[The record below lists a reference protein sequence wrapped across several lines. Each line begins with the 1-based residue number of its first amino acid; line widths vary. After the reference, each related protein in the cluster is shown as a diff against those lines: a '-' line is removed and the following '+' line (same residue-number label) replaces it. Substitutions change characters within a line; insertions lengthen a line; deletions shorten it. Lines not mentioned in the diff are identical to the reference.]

1 MIHEVSEFKA
11 CRRGSRKR
19 RVGLRILLLSQ
30 LLCSLEPQME
40 TLQQHQAPA
49 SPTPPSAQTRDT
61 TLGYPGTLTF
71 LRTNFPE
78 PLKQSAVDFTSFAG
92 NKRSGHPGT
101 FSLAF
106 LQTATTPHVFVSREL
121 FSISLDNCKD
131 NLWMLKLH
139 LLLCCDTQLLSDYK
153 LIPSRK

>member
-1 MIHEVSEFKA
+1 MPSGEQETP
-11 CRRGSRKR
+11 RRAADPVAFAASLQFGATDGDITATSGSS
-19 RVGLRILLLSQ
+19 VPHS
-30 LLCSLEPQME
+30 
-40 TLQQHQAPA
+40 
-49 SPTPPSAQTRDT
+49 PPSAQTRDT
-61 TLGYPGTLTF
+61 TLGHPGTLTL

-131 NLWMLKLH
+131 NFWMLKLH